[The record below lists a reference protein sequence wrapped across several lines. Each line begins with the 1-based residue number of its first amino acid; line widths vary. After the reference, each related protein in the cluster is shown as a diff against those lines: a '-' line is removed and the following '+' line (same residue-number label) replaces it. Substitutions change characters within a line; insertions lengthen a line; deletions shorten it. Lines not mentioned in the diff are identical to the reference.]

1 MKIAVISAQVFAVP
15 VSGYS
20 GLEHLAWQQA
30 KYLALRGHQ
39 VILFAPNGSSCPGC
53 QVVHT
58 GEPGWDE
65 KVAYGGDGKPGGWGG
80 YWSLLPQ
87 MDCIISND
95 WQKNAYLLKMEGRLP
110 APVLGVCHAPVDT
123 MFKEL
128 PPLEKPCFVCISEDQ
143 ANHFRGL
150 FNKDCRVAY
159 NGIDTT
165 VYAPLALP
173 RSDRFLFLA
182 RFSTI
187 KGPDIAIQACKDA
200 GVGLDLIGDTTITGE
215 PELLKRCLD
224 MADGKQ
230 IRVLG
235 GMSRGECV
243 WWFSQAKALLHP
255 AGKGWREPF
264 GLSPVESMSCG
275 TPVIAYDAG
284 ALRETIY
291 HCENFKPLVKN
302 YDEFVAAIKAAAG
315 PNGITENDRQRCRVN
330 ASRFSVE
337 KMAARYEELCCEAI
351 KTGGW

>member
-1 MKIAVISAQVFAVP
+1 MKLAVISSSVFPVP
-15 VSGYS
+15 LVNYG
-20 GLEHLAWQQA
+20 GLEAVAWQQA
-30 KYLALRGHQ
+30 RCLALRGHQ

-65 KVAYGGDGKPGGWGG
+65 RVAYGGDGKPGGWGG

-87 MDCIISND
+87 MNCIISND
-95 WQKNAYLLKMEGRLP
+95 WQKNAYLLKMEGRLN

-143 ANHFRGL
+143 GNHFRGL

-159 NGIDTT
+159 NGIDLEQ
-165 VYAPLALP
+165 YKPMALP
-173 RSDRFLFLA
+173 RSERFLFLA

-187 KGPDIAIQACKDA
+187 KGPDLAIRACKDA
-200 GVGLDLIGDTTITGE
+200 GVGLDLIGDFSITNE
-215 PELLKRCLD
+215 PEFLKQC
-224 MADGKQ
+224 MAMTDGKQ
-230 IRVLG
+230 IRMIG
-235 GMSRGECV
+235 PASRGECV

-255 AGKGWREPF
+255 VQRFRECF
-264 GLSPVESMSCG
+264 GLAPVEAQAAGC
-275 TPVIAYDAG
+275 PVISWDNG
-284 ALRETIY
+284 AMRETIY
-291 HCENFKPLVKN
+291 HCENFEPLVKN
-302 YDEFVAAIKAAAG
+302 YDEFVAAIKFAAG
-315 PNGITENDRQRCRVN
+315 PNGITENDRLRCRLN